1 MAGVKDTACCLLP
14 FRAAPAVPALVFPA
28 SCTFL
33 PHSCASTAV
42 FMGPSQANELFLVKN
57 SSAEEKAYFYPEEF
71 TDRVTAGVCKQG
83 IA

>member
-1 MAGVKDTACCLLP
+1 MAGVKDTAHCLLP

-42 FMGPSQANELFLVKN
+42 FMGPSQANEVLVKN

-71 TDRVTAGVCKQG
+71 TDRVTTGACKQG